1 MNEEKSLKYGLYAR
15 KSTESDERQA
25 LSIESQKKEMEQIAV
40 KENLKIEKTYEEK
53 HSAKESRSRPSFI
66 NLITDLEQEIINS
79 ILVWSPDRLSRNA
92 GDLGDL
98 VDLMDK
104 GKLLEIRTYNQV
116 FSNNPNHKFLLM
128 ILCSQAKLENDN
140 RGINIKRGIRNKYSQ
155 GWLPRPAPIGYLN
168 LKIGTQAKI
177 ILDQDRAPYIRQ
189 IFEKVGLEGMK
200 VKDLRVWI
208 YKNTQLRSKNGKP
221 IAKSVIYSILR
232 SPFYYGKLL
241 YKGEILEGKQPHI
254 IEKELFDKVQANL
267 RPLRKI
273 DWNHRSKESIASFI
287 KCGECGDSVIEWC
300 KRRKLKSGN
309 YKEHFY
315 FRCSKFKN
323 PNCKQLSVTYD
334 QLIKQ
339 LAKIISNLDISE
351 IKLSEDLQE
360 KIMDYYLINT
370 IANQN
375 PTQTMLILRS
385 ENQKFTEIT
394 EEVIK
399 DYFRYVILCK
409 NTNNKIN
416 LLENLGLRF
425 LLVDKILTN
434 QSNITPCGIYF

>member
-1 MNEEKSLKYGLYAR
+1 MDEEKSLKYGIYAR

-25 LSIESQKKEMEQIAV
+25 LSIESLKKEMEEIAF
-40 KENLKIEKTYEEK
+40 KENLKIEKEYEEK

-66 NLITDLEQEIINS
+66 KLISDLEKELINS

-104 GKLLEIRTYNQV
+104 GKLMEIRTYNQV

-168 LKIGTQAKI
+168 LKIGTEAKI
-177 ILDQDRAPYIRQ
+177 ITDPDKAPYIKQ

-200 VKDLRVWI
+200 VKDLRIWLI
-208 YKNTQLRSKNGKP
+208 NNTPLVSKKCKP
-221 IAKSVIYSILR
+221 LAKSVIYSILR
-232 SPFYYGKLL
+232 NPFYYGKLP
-241 YKGEILEGKQPHI
+241 YKGELLEGKQPHI
-254 IEKELFDKVQANL
+254 VEKELFDKAQANL

-273 DWNHRSKESIASFI
+273 DWNHRSKESIAGFI
-287 KCGECGDSVIEWC
+287 KCGECGDNVIEWC
-300 KRRKLKSGN
+300 KRRKLKSGG
-309 YKEHFY
+309 YREHFY

-323 PNCKQLSVTYD
+323 PNCKQPSVTYN

-339 LAKIISNLDISE
+339 LADIVSNLDISE
-351 IKLSEDLQE
+351 VKLSEDLQE

-375 PTQTMLILRS
+375 PTQTMLLLRS
-385 ENQKFTEIT
+385 ENQRFTEIT
-394 EEVIK
+394 QEVIK
-399 DYFRYVILCK
+399 EYFRYVILCK
-409 NTNNKIN
+409 ETECKTKILKN
-416 LLENLGLRF
+416 LNLCF
-425 LLVDKILTN
+425 LLKDKIIN
-434 QSNITPCGIYF
+434 IYSIQSH